1 MAVQAVKRATVYLD
15 PDLHKALRLKA
26 VETSKS
32 VSELINDAVR
42 EALAEDAEDI
52 AAFEQ
57 RVGEPLVPYDEMVKR
72 LKRDGRI

>member
-1 MAVQAVKRATVYLD
+1 MAPQPTNRATIYLD
-15 PDLHKALRLKA
+15 PELHKALRLKA

-32 VSELINDAVR
+32 VSELVNDAVR

-57 RVGEPLVPYDEMVKR
+57 RGAEPLISYDEMVKR

>member
-1 MAVQAVKRATVYLD
+1 MALQPANRATIYLD
-15 PDLHKALRLKA
+15 PELHKALRLKA

-32 VSELINDAVR
+32 VSELVNDAVR

-57 RVGEPLVPYDEMVKR
+57 RVAEPLISYDEMVKR